1 MTNHQHSHS
10 HTNLRGQKLG
20 ITIVL
25 NLIITGAQIVG
36 GLISGSLSLL
46 SDALHN
52 FSDVISLIISYI
64 ASILSNRKQTV
75 TKTFGYKRAEIIAAF
90 LNASTLI
97 VIAFF
102 LAIEAF
108 KRFETPEIISSK
120 WVIILAAASILLN
133 GLSVF
138 ILQKEVKDN
147 LNIKSAYLHLLS
159 DMFTSIAV
167 LIGGILMYFYKIYWI
182 DGVLTMAIAVYL
194 VYVSWGLL
202 IDSLKVLMLFAPSS
216 IILNNINKEITII
229 PEIENIHHVHVWQL
243 DDKQIH
249 FEAHVDFKENLTL
262 DKVNLI
268 LQQVRKM
275 LHDKFDIEHVTLQPE
290 FNICDK
296 KDLVTDQHG
305 C

>member
-1 MTNHQHSHS
+1 MSNHQHSHN
-10 HTNLRGQKLG
+10 HNNLKGKKLG
-20 ITIVL
+20 ITIIL
-25 NLIITGAQIVG
+25 NLIITIAQVIG

-64 ASILSNRKQTV
+64 ASILSNKKQTV
-75 TKTFGYKRAEIIAAF
+75 TKTFGYKRAEILAAF
-90 LNASTLI
+90 INASTLI
-97 VIAFF
+97 IIAIF

-138 ILQKEVKDN
+138 ILQKDAKSS

-159 DMFTSIAV
+159 DMFTSVAV
-167 LIGGILMYFYKIYWI
+167 LIGGILMYYYKIYWI
-182 DGVLTMAIAVYL
+182 DGVLTMAIAIYL

-202 IDSLKVLMLFAPSS
+202 IDSLKVLMLFTPSS
-216 IILNNINKEITII
+216 ITLNSINKEIILI
-229 PEIENIHHVHVWQL
+229 PEVENIHHVHVWQL

-262 DKVNLI
+262 DNVNLI
-268 LQQVRKM
+268 LQQIRAM
-275 LHDKFDIEHVTLQPE
+275 LHKKFDIEHVTLQPE
-290 FNICDK
+290 YNICNK
-296 KDLVTDQHG
+296 KELVSD
-305 C
+305 